1 LLAAALLPT
10 LAGLLLLLSG
20 LLATLLLAALLP
32 GILLLLSRL
41 LATLLLATLVLLSAL
56 VLILAHC

>member
-1 LLAAALLPT
+1 LLPT
-10 LAGLLLLLSG
+10 LPGLLLLLSG

>member
-1 LLAAALLPT
+1 LLPT
-10 LAGLLLLLSG
+10 LPWLLLLLSG
-20 LLATLLLAALLP
+20 
-32 GILLLLSRL
+32 L

>member
-1 LLAAALLPT
+1 LLPT
-10 LAGLLLLLSG
+10 LAWLLLLLSG